1 MGRKNNFMHF
11 KPRQKKRLFIGIPIT
26 DELKNKLENGIQQN
40 ISLPFYRWVPK
51 ENYHV
56 TTLFLGSVNEKEID
70 QIRETI
76 QEICLAT
83 KPFTL
88 QFDSFTSA
96 PKRSPYMI
104 WAKFSRHK
112 TFDHVVLKLTKAL
125 TPLKKYKPNPIPHI
139 TLCRLR
145 KFKPLSDFNDSQ
157 LISQYILVNKLILW
171 ESIINEKGPTYIEV
185 DRFQLSTNKN

>member
-76 QEICLAT
+76 QEI
-83 KPFTL
+83 FHGR
-88 QFDSFTSA
+88 F
-96 PKRSPYMI
+96 
-104 WAKFSRHK
+104 
-112 TFDHVVLKLTKAL
+112 LKNKV
-125 TPLKKYKPNPIPHI
+125 
-139 TLCRLR
+139 
-145 KFKPLSDFNDSQ
+145 DFFF
-157 LISQYILVNKLILW
+157 IYIIILNGN
-171 ESIINEKGPTYIEV
+171 S
-185 DRFQLSTNKN
+185 